1 MIDATINPVSPYD
14 PVPRLPDG
22 GGRGRRDS
30 PGGRQPSASR
40 PSSGSAPAA
49 TPETQP
55 AQAPDPDA
63 TRGRHID
70 DRA

>member
-1 MIDATINPVSPYD
+1 MDDATINPVSPYD
-14 PVPRLPDG
+14 PVSRLPDG

-30 PGGRQPSASR
+30 PDRQPSAGRS
-40 PSSGSAPAA
+40 PSGSAPPAA
-49 TPETQP
+49 PDAAPTET
-55 AQAPDPDA
+55 PDPDA